1 MTGLLVVMLLAERLP
16 VAPVPEELQIPSVRD
31 DMIHHRGFHELS
43 FLPALH
49 AERMALEE
57 LLRCFPPL
65 APVAAAGSRPY
76 FLGVQGFML
85 ITILSPCRH

>member
-1 MTGLLVVMLLAERLP
+1 MMLLAQWLP
-16 VAPVPEELQIPSVRD
+16 VIPIPEKLLITSMRD
-31 DMIHHRGFHELS
+31 DMVNNRGFHELA